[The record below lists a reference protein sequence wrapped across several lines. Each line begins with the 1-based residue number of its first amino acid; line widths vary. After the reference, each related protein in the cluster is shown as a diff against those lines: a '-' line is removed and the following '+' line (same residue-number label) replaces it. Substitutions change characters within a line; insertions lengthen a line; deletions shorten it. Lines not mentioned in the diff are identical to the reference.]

1 MAPAKATT
9 PSSCSPPD
17 TPPASTPPCFHSAL
31 QSAARQKKVKIDG
44 SSVGARISLVRSGEE
59 SIDLAVQLEVII
71 PGLEAEQADELATLA
86 HQMCPY
92 SRAVEGNIEVDVSV
106 GED

>member
-1 MAPAKATT
+1 M
-9 PSSCSPPD
+9 
-17 TPPASTPPCFHSAL
+17 
-31 QSAARQKKVKIDG
+31 
-44 SSVGARISLVRSGEE
+44 RSGEE

-92 SRAVEGNIEVDVSV
+92 SRAVEGNIEVNVSV